1 MDARQLEILCSLFRT
16 AWPDQGASA
25 DQLERVESWMATQD
39 VLLTERVAL
48 TEACLGHSD
57 PEHQLS
63 DEQSRQD
70 AMELLATL
78 DADAPLLGELAGLLG
93 IEQDDLEV
101 LRLRAHK
108 EPSA

>member
-25 DQLERVESWMATQD
+25 EQLRQVEGWMASQD

-48 TEACLGHSD
+48 TEACLGQSD
-57 PEHQLS
+57 PEHRLS
-63 DEQSRQD
+63 DAQSRED
-70 AMELLATL
+70 AMELLVTL
-78 DADAPLLGELAGLLG
+78 RADEALLDELARALG

-108 EPSA
+108 AQSG